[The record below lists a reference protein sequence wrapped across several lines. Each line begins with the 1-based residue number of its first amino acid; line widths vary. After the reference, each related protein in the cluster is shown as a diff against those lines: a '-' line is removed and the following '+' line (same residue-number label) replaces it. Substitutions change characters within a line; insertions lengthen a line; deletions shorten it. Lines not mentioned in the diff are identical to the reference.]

1 MSGDSAPRTD
11 TVTVRVKSH
20 PEHGLG
26 FNIRGGTDCPHVPG
40 DPGIFI
46 TRIRKEGAVAET
58 KQIPEGARLLEID
71 GQSLIDVTHGQAV
84 SMFLKA
90 KEKKTE
96 YIKLKFEKGAVYEVK
111 FHEHAIECIKTL
123 LIPFVQYLIRYK
135 LTIVICLMILI
146 QT

>member
-46 TRIRKEGAVAET
+46 TRIRKEGAVAESNT
-58 KQIPEGARLLEID
+58 HRVRSGFIVLLLCRRHGLAQVLGQVLPHRFYRRAARLAP
-71 GQSLIDVTHGQAV
+71 QAHQV
-84 SMFLKA
+84 NRR
-90 KEKKTE
+90 
-96 YIKLKFEKGAVYEVK
+96 AVRVLP
-111 FHEHAIECIKTL
+111 A
-123 LIPFVQYLIRYK
+123 
-135 LTIVICLMILI
+135 
-146 QT
+146 

>member
-40 DPGIFI
+40 DAGIFI
-46 TRIRKEGAVAET
+46 TRIRKEGAVAES

-84 SMFLKA
+84 DMFLRA
-90 KEKKTE
+90 KEERNE
-96 YIKLKFEKGAVYEVK
+96 YVQLKFEKGALDK
-111 FHEHAIECIKTL
+111 IKHDQKEKTKVR
-123 LIPFVQYLIRYK
+123 FQVDNFF
-135 LTIVICLMILI
+135 
-146 QT
+146 